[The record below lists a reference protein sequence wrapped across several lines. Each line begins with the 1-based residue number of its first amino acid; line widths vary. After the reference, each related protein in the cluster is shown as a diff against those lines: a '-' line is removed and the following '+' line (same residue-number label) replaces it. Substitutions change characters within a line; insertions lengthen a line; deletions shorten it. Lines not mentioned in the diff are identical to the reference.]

1 MFSGMGIFSKPKQQP
16 GLPEVKIVELV
27 TKFQNWIPDSYRDED
42 DGRTFKAADLRVIA
56 NLLVRTSSKSEDEQL
71 LQFVGKSCSAFK
83 DGVPNLSIEEIAQ
96 FVIGL
101 GDVSLVLQKK
111 YATEHSV
118 SDGVVTLGLAVFSVL
133 KKDPRF
139 DEVLVYMRRDS

>member
-1 MFSGMGIFSKPKQQP
+1 MI
-16 GLPEVKIVELV
+16 
-27 TKFQNWIPDSYRDED
+27 
-42 DGRTFKAADLRVIA
+42 TFKIIMDHIIHVKFGFDN
-56 NLLVRTSSKSEDEQL
+56 NL
-71 LQFVGKSCSAFK
+71 
-83 DGVPNLSIEEIAQ
+83 PIEEIAQ